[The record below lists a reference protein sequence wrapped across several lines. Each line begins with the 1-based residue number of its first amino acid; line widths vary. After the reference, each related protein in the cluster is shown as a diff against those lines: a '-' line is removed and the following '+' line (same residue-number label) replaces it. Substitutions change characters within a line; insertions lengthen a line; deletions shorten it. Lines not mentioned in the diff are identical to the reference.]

1 MERCSTVIGRGAVV
15 MLALAAPAAFGQVD
29 PWTSDLWSAKPTAQ
43 SSLGLQPGKARA
55 AIGCGASLLPCANEQ
70 AAFAATQAPSS
81 LRWNL
86 ELSTLNLGTNSRAP
100 AFQSARQGL
109 NLSLVGRKPLFG
121 SSFSVYGRVGTSYA
135 MPDSVGQLSVPGSAG
150 DSGHGLSFGAGVSMD
165 LTPRLSATFGFDSYD
180 LKPAGSAR
188 DLRSTSLGLQYRY

>member
-29 PWTSDLWSAKPTAQ
+29 PWTSDLWSAKPAAQ
-43 SSLGLQPGKARA
+43 SSLGLQPGKARV

-70 AAFAATQAPSS
+70 AALAATQAPSS

-86 ELSTLNLGTNSRAP
+86 ELSTLNLGTSSRAP

-135 MPDSVGQLSVPGSAG
+135 MPDSVGQLSVPGAAG

-180 LKPAGSAR
+180 LRLGGSPR

>member
-1 MERCSTVIGRGAVV
+1 MNGYSAVIGRGAAVV
-15 MLALAAPAAFGQVD
+15 LALAAPAAFGQVD
-29 PWTSDLWSAKPTAQ
+29 PWSSDLWSAKSPTQ
-43 SSLGLQPGKARA
+43 SSLGLQPGKARIP
-55 AIGCGASLLPCANEQ
+55 IGCGASLLPCANEQ
-70 AAFAATQAPSS
+70 AAFATTQAPSS

-86 ELSTLNLGTNSRAP
+86 ELSTLNLGTTSRSP

-135 MPDSVGQLSVPGSAG
+135 VPDAAGQLSVPAATG

-180 LKPAGSAR
+180 LRLSGSPR
-188 DLRSTSLGLQYRY
+188 ELRSTSLGLQYRY